1 MLENEVQKQKQEN
14 NRLRLEVTWIRG
26 TVDKLQKENDQLRLQ
41 LVLCKEG
48 IQPRRPTTQYIVPS
62 TTAPPAQYPHPPV
75 TNHGRPSSLSPP
87 SLGSTDPAFAHS
99 SDNSTISSHS
109 NPSPGDYNNV
119 DSWDLMLPTDTTTT
133 IHPHQQQQPSYH
145 HQTYLS
151 HAVMPEWDLGTILNK
166 ASMMTSPG
174 TDLFYHYPLLAPAL
188 MSIILGHTMTMTTQD
203 LVRHAKLLPPPP
215 SVTDTFINDMWF
227 GPHFSTRSSK
237 KMATGEE
244 LRSIWEA
251 QQLRREMSLDFWD
264 EEEAFEE
271 QSTAVSRNGLPEN
284 CPLNWLQ
291 KQFCRFIYGQIIA
304 RYPHLQQPCQ
314 TYLPICDQFAR
325 EIQA

>member
-62 TTAPPAQYPHPPV
+62 TTAPAQYPPPPV
-75 TNHGRPSSLSPP
+75 TNHGRPNSLSPP
-87 SLGSTDPAFAHS
+87 SLGSTDPAFGHS

-119 DSWDLMLPTDTTTT
+119 DSWDLMLPTDTTVM
-133 IHPHQQQQPSYH
+133 HHHQQQQPSYH

-166 ASMMTSPG
+166 ASMMTAPG

-188 MSIILGHTMTMTTQD
+188 MSIVLGHTMTMTTQD
-203 LVRHAKLLPPPP
+203 LVRHAKLLPPAPSS
-215 SVTDTFINDMWF
+215 SVTDTNISDMWF
-227 GPHFSTRSSK
+227 GPHFNTRSHK
-237 KMATGEE
+237 KMASGEE

-251 QQLRREMSLDFWD
+251 QQLRREMSLDFWN
-264 EEEAFEE
+264 EEEEE
-271 QSTAVSRNGLPEN
+271 TTPVNRNGLPEN

-291 KQFCRFIYGQIIA
+291 KQFCRFIYDQIIA
-304 RYPHLQQPCQ
+304 RYPQLQEPCQ